1 MESMIEKIYYKRAGS
16 HEKKPKD
23 EEYSRL
29 TENFNEHYR
38 QFSETLNEKQKSL
51 FDQLNNESADI
62 QSLMEYFCYHDGFTF
77 GIRLILE
84 VCSENKIWEE
94 DRA

>member
-23 EEYSRL
+23 EDYSRL
-29 TENFNEHYR
+29 TEMFNEHYR

-62 QSLMEYFCYHDGFTF
+62 Q
-77 GIRLILE
+77 
-84 VCSENKIWEE
+84 V
-94 DRA
+94 

>member
-1 MESMIEKIYYKRAGS
+1 
-16 HEKKPKD
+16 
-23 EEYSRL
+23 
-29 TENFNEHYR
+29 
-38 QFSETLNEKQKSL
+38 
-51 FDQLNNESADI
+51 
-62 QSLMEYFCYHDGFTF
+62 MEYFCYHDGFTF